1 MGDRVEGRELGG
13 GREDKKL
20 LPSVE
25 LTCQLGSLALPCGE
39 VTRVTRQ
46 PDLLTQ
52 DRSGRT
58 LAAPSSCSLLLLL
71 IFAPSTSYVLLSLPL
86 AIFSCSFLLLLPSAD
101 VFFSF
106 FLQLLIA
113 SSY

>member
-1 MGDRVEGRELGG
+1 MWEGAEEAGLWEG
-13 GREDKKL
+13 GRKL

-25 LTCQLGSLALPCGE
+25 LTCQLADLALPCGE

-52 DRSGRT
+52 DRSDRT
-58 LAAPSSCSLLLLL
+58 MAAPSSCSLLLLL